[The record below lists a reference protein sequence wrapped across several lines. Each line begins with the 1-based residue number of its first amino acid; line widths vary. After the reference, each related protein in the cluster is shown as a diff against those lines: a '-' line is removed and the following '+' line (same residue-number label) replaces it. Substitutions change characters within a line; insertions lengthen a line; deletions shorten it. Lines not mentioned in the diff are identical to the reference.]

1 MDASPSLASSHA
13 TDHAPA
19 VTGAP
24 AARAPLDP
32 EARKVAYRLHFTV
45 NQAVRNSFAVPII
58 MAFCALITWN
68 DPTFNLGVAWAAVVI
83 MMYGVRAWILRPGMD
98 LDAIEAAPE
107 TWARRL
113 DLATAGAG
121 LAVACGPALLF
132 PAFTDWSRMFLSMLL
147 LSWLAGSMASLGARP
162 ALFRLYI
169 LLFIGGIGVGWAR
182 SDSAG
187 VADVLLL
194 LVVFALIAATFA
206 ARFAVQVASG
216 IDIRFENERL
226 LAELSLAKAAAEE
239 SSAAKSRFLAVA
251 SHDLRQPLHALTML
265 NGMLGSAR
273 TPERVRELSVQ
284 MERASQTLDHLF
296 TSLLDFSRLESGR
309 TTVDIGPFSLAAM
322 LRRLE
327 GEYRPR
333 AETKGLSLAF
343 EGGEVHLE
351 SDGQIV
357 ERIVRNLL
365 DNAIKFT
372 ASGSVLVRAA
382 TAGDAFSISVTD
394 TGPGIPERLREA
406 VFKEYFQV
414 EPSAAQAGLGLG
426 LAIVRRLAGLIGARL
441 LLTSNKPYGS
451 CFVLEF
457 PRSILCAPPVLGAV
471 LDAAP
476 PYVPLDGLRV
486 VCIDDDPQVRDAMA
500 TLLADWKCDAVVAGS
515 LGDALVLLADRA
527 PPQGIVC
534 DLSLGRGVSGVDVIA
549 SLRAR
554 FGPLPAAIVTG
565 EAGAEARPDLAQAD
579 YPVLMKPVPVPELR
593 GVLESFRT
601 GA

>member
-1 MDASPSLASSHA
+1 MDDSPSLAPA
-13 TDHAPA
+13 RELQAAPM

-24 AARAPLDP
+24 AARLPLDP

-68 DPTFNLGVAWAAVVI
+68 DPSFNLGVVWALVVI
-83 MMYGVRAWILRPGMD
+83 AIYVARALLLRPGMD
-98 LDAIEAAPE
+98 LSAIESAPAL
-107 TWARRL
+107 WARRL
-113 DLATAGAG
+113 DLATGAAG
-121 LAVACGPALLF
+121 LAVACGPAFLF

-169 LLFIGGIGVGWAR
+169 LLFIGGIAAGWAR
-182 SDSAG
+182 SDSEG
-187 VADVLLL
+187 VGEVLLL
-194 LVVFALIAATFA
+194 LLVFALIAATFA

-226 LAELSLAKAAAEE
+226 LAELSQAKAAAEE

-265 NGMLGSAR
+265 NGMLGNAR

-309 TTVDIGPFSLAAM
+309 TTVDIGPFSLAAL

-333 AETKGLSLAF
+333 AEAKGLSLVF
-343 EGGEVHLE
+343 DGGEVHLE

-372 ASGSVLVRAA
+372 ASGSVQVRAA
-382 TAGDAFSISVTD
+382 TAGDRFSISVTD

-414 EPSAAQAGLGLG
+414 ETSAAQAGLGLG
-426 LAIVRRLAGLIGARL
+426 LAIVRRLAGLIGADL
-441 LLTSNKPYGS
+441 SLTPMRPHGS
-451 CFVLEF
+451 CFALGF
-457 PRSILCAPPVLGAV
+457 PRNVLCAPPALGAA
-471 LDAAP
+471 LGAAP
-476 PYVPLDGLRV
+476 PQVSLDGLRV
-486 VCIDDDPQVRDAMA
+486 VCIDDDPQVRDAMV
-500 TLLADWKCDAVVAGS
+500 TLLAEWKCDAIVAGS
-515 LGDALVLLADRA
+515 LSDALALLADRA
-527 PPQGIVC
+527 PPQAILC
-534 DLSLGRGVSGVDVIA
+534 DLSLGRGTSGVDVIA
-549 SLRAR
+549 ALRAR

-565 EAGAEARPDLAQAD
+565 EAGVEARPDLAQAD

-593 GVLESFRT
+593 GVLESFRGGT
-601 GA
+601 